1 MSNNEIELE
10 CINNL
15 LLDPSNPRLPETV
28 ARTQEAMLDYIAQT
42 TSIEELMEAIAQNGF
57 FPGEPV
63 VVTPEGAPEGKL
75 IVIEGNRRVTAVKLL
90 NDPDLLS
97 KKSEKIKSI
106 SEHAKYQTSKLPVVK
121 KSTRSEVLPYLGFR
135 HITGVKQWEPLAKAR
150 YIEQLYDLTD
160 KNLSHKDREAEVA
173 RQIGSRRDHIRRNL
187 SALAV
192 YKQIR
197 DSDFYG
203 IENLGE
209 ESIKFAVLSTAVSD
223 DRIGKFVG
231 VECDEDKKPP
241 IEDPISLDKS
251 NIKDLTHW
259 LYARDDRGQTRVG
272 ESRNLRQ
279 LSAVV
284 ANPRA
289 LAQFKSGAPLK
300 VAYQQTSD
308 VKADFMELLY
318 QADTALSEAAGM
330 VAGVPY
336 TEESLTI
343 SRRIQDTIKLIGREQ
358 VEKKRQ
364 KEDDDF

>member
-1 MSNNEIELE
+1 MNNNEIELAD
-10 CINNL
+10 INDL

-28 ARTQEAMLDYIAQT
+28 ERTQPAMLDYIAQT
-42 TSIEELMEAIAQNGF
+42 TSIEELMVAIAQNGF

-90 NDPDLLS
+90 NNPDLLS

-106 SEHAKYQTSKLPVVK
+106 ADQAKYKTPELPVVRK
-121 KSTRSEVLPYLGFR
+121 PTRSEVLPYLGFR

-150 YIEQLYDLTD
+150 YIEQLYNLTD
-160 KNLSHKDREAEVA
+160 KNLTPKDREAEVA

-197 DSDFYG
+197 DADFYE
-203 IENLGE
+203 IKDLGE
-209 ESIKFAVLSTAVSD
+209 ESIKFAVLSTAISD

-231 VECDEDKKPP
+231 IESEDESKPP
-241 IEDPISLDKS
+241 IEDATSLDKS

-259 LYARDDRGQTRVG
+259 LYEQDDRGQTRVG

-336 TEESLTI
+336 TEESLTVA
-343 SRRIQDTIKLIGREQ
+343 RRIQDTIKLIGREQ